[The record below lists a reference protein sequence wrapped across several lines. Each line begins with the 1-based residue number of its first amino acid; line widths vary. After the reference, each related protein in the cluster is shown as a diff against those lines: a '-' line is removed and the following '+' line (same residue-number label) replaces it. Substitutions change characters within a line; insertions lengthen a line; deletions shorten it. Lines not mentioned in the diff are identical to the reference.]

1 MNQPIFLFFI
11 GYECLQNSL
20 PRMFL
25 KQRGG
30 DGLEIEVLK
39 EWCQGS
45 LAVTPVD
52 NNLSYM
58 APAGRRAEGCGDSCL
73 IRPGRRFA

>member
-20 PRMFL
+20 PQMFL

-45 LAVTPVD
+45 
-52 NNLSYM
+52 
-58 APAGRRAEGCGDSCL
+58 
-73 IRPGRRFA
+73 